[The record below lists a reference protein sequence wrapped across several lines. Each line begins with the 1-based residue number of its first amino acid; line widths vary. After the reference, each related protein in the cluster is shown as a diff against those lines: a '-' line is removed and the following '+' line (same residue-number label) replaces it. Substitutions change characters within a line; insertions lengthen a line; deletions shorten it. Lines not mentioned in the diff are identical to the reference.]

1 MRILQTSGY
10 LPKQVQFRAM
20 YLFNII
26 QGKNE
31 IRNYYFISI
40 FCVIIIISLILLDF
54 NIFASRFE
62 FFPSI

>member
-20 YLFNII
+20 YLINII